1 MRFWREN
8 SNLKSAK
15 IQEIRFL
22 ANQVKYVILARKFKL
37 SRIGKNSRN
46 KFFSEPSKMCD
57 FGAKIQTQN
66 QQKNFR
72 VWQLYVVIF
81 RHVSVE
87 NTVAIAHRGL
97 KTLPFDSCSNTREYL
112 NYCLHIRV
120 SLLRPFICS
129 TWGQVPQAS
138 SIVVRRQVL
147 KGAQLNS
154 IQIQNRNSS
163 HN

>member
-1 MRFWREN
+1 MSKTF
-8 SNLKSAK
+8 L
-15 IQEIRFL
+15 L
-22 ANQVKYVILARKFKL
+22 ANKAKYYILTGKFKL
-37 SRIGKNSRN
+37 EISKNSRN
-46 KFFSEPSKMCD
+46 KIFSKPNKIWV
-57 FGAKIQTQN
+57 FGAKIQTQESAKI
-66 QQKNFR
+66 QIQGTVCCHLLRF
-72 VWQLYVVIF
+72 LDIF
-81 RHVSVE
+81 SRKYSS
-87 NTVAIAHRGL
+87 NAHRGL

-129 TWGQVPQAS
+129 TWGQVPRAS